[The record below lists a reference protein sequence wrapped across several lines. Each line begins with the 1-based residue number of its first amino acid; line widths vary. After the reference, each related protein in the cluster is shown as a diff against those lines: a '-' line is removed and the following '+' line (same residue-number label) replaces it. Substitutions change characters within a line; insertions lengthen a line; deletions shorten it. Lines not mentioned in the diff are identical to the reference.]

1 MVGHRGEAIVKPI
14 LMMTLLGGIYSL
26 PSYLSNETKHLL
38 SSMLVVDPV
47 KRITVAEIRQLPWFQ
62 QDLPHYLQPLPP
74 TPAAEPLGFDFRQSK
89 TSGEGEQRDI
99 GEGDDEQQDIGAIDD
114 EIMAELADK
123 MAGFSVDELK
133 QRLMEK
139 EENQVKVAYHLVRD
153 HKRMLQTSHLD
164 QSKELEGFLAQDPPA
179 WNAGLDGGVAR
190 STSIRRRVRE
200 SGRSRTRSEGI
211 QRGSGGAAAALE
223 AAMADESMTSE
234 LEGGNATDEVATEG
248 FASDDEDVNSVTDED
263 ETGLFTEDDE
273 LDESSLSQASNVA
286 ILKSSIP
293 GDRTDETPMSEAVP
307 APLIS
312 VTSSSRRS
320 RNRWHFGI
328 RSRSPPMEIMLELY
342 RTLQVLGMEWRAKTQ
357 DDKAKNEKDGE
368 RRGTANGQHHEAKS
382 QEDQSGQA
390 EDLFFIE
397 TRWKVDDIV
406 ARMNLQL
413 YRVDETNYLVDFR
426 NVGYIRM
433 QKTQDGRL
441 DSNVVSPMD
450 LEGQNG
456 FSSDQSAAAAA
467 TAAGIH
473 EALEKARREGG
484 DDPAMAQTMAA
495 AKTAAAAAHHQISN
509 AAEGR
514 KEVCSPFL
522 FLECATRL
530 IVELAGG

>member
-1 MVGHRGEAIVKPI
+1 
-14 LMMTLLGGIYSL
+14 
-26 PSYLSNETKHLL
+26 
-38 SSMLVVDPV
+38 MLVVDPV

-62 QDLPHYLQPLPP
+62 QNLPHYLQPLPP
-74 TPAAEPLGFDFRQSK
+74 TPAAEPFGFGFRQSK
-89 TSGEGEQRDI
+89 ANGGEGEQVE
-99 GEGDDEQQDIGAIDD
+99 GEESNDEHQDIGTVDD

-139 EENQVKVAYHLVRD
+139 EDNQVKVAYHLVRD

-164 QSKELEGFLAQDPPA
+164 ESKEMEGFLAQDPPA
-179 WNAGLDGGVAR
+179 WNAGLDGGISR

-200 SGRSRTRSEGI
+200 GGRSRTRSGAI
-211 QRGSGGAAAALE
+211 QRGLGVTE
-223 AAMADESMTSE
+223 AAEAIVGDESTTSE
-234 LEGGNATDEVATEG
+234 MEGGNATDEVATEG
-248 FASDDEDVNSVTDED
+248 FGSDDEDGISVTDED

-273 LDESSLSQASNVA
+273 LDESSQSHAINVA
-286 ILKSSIP
+286 VLKSSIY
-293 GDRTDETPMSEAVP
+293 GGRTDETPMSEA
-307 APLIS
+307 APPIA

-342 RTLQVLGMEWRAKTQ
+342 RTLQVLGMEWRAKPQ
-357 DDKAKNEKDGE
+357 DEKVKGEGDKDKEAS
-368 RRGTANGQHHEAKS
+368 NGRHEAKDN
-382 QEDQSGQA
+382 QDDQSGPA

-397 TRWKVDDIV
+397 TRWKVDNII

-426 NVGYIRM
+426 NVGYVRM
-433 QKTQDGRL
+433 NTTKDGEL
-441 DSNVVSPMD
+441 DSNVASPLD
-450 LEGQNG
+450 LDGQNG
-456 FSSDQSAAAAA
+456 FSADQTTGNS
-467 TAAGIH
+467 AAGIH
-473 EALEKARREGG
+473 EALEKAQRKG
-484 DDPAMAQTMAA
+484 DQDASSSATTAA
-495 AKTAAAAAHHQISN
+495 TAAAAVKATQHATHQSSQAN

-530 IVELAGG
+530 IVELAGGSG